1 MLQSFLIYIP
11 FLIPNFTNNQFI
23 GYAVTNPHAIPIAII
38 NQNAGIAGVK
48 CKCKQ
53 KLTIADQPY
62 MPTCQAVS
70 DQKSI
75 LNAWN
80 SL

>member
-38 NQNAGIAGVK
+38 NQNAGITGVK
-48 CKCKQ
+48 CKCKP
-53 KLTIADQPY
+53 KLIIADQPY

-75 LNAWN
+75 LNA
-80 SL
+80 